1 MPRTVPNAFTL
12 IELLVVIAITAVIGI
27 YTLINSRSF
36 GEDQNLK
43 NASLDI
49 QSLLRQAQTNA
60 TANAKC
66 NIGYGAIWQ
75 VEFANLVTINL
86 KCMEPVSSSVLKKTL
101 QLDANN
107 TLKPPITGTG
117 FNCPTLPPFTINFD
131 PLTGKVGF
139 GDSRCTSL
147 TITLQ
152 NNKTGSTKSFTTE
165 QGGRIYGQ

>member
-1 MPRTVPNAFTL
+1 MRKSAQGFTL

-60 TANAKC
+60 TANVIC
-66 NIGYGAIWQ
+66 NTGYSATWQ

-86 KCMEPVSSSVLKKTL
+86 KCMEPASSSILKKTL

-107 TLKPPITGTG
+107 VLKPPITGTG
-117 FNCPTLPPFTINFD
+117 SNCPTLPPFTISFD
-131 PLTGKVGF
+131 SLTGKVGF
-139 GDSRCTSL
+139 GDPGCTSL

-152 NNKTGSTKSFTTE
+152 NSKTGSTKSFTIE